1 MKKRLLA
8 LAFAL
13 VFVFSGC
20 SSSKEETTTSTND
33 SEQESSGVLSEEDEK
48 MYQELKAKLL
58 GGGENFPQLQEPEKG
73 EELVVFHT
81 TMGDIKIMLC
91 PEEAPKA
98 CENFLTHC
106 KEGYYDGIIFHRVI
120 DGFMIQG
127 GDPKGNGTGG
137 ESIWGGK
144 FDDELS
150 PDMYHFRG
158 ALAMANSG
166 PNTNGSQFYI
176 VQNPQI
182 TAQYFDY
189 TDAVI
194 KQYGDKE
201 LLYNSQTGGMFRFNY
216 SEKAK
221 EAYAELGG
229 TVELDYGYTVF
240 GMVLE
245 GMDVVDAIAKVEKNA
260 NDKPLTDVVIEKVE
274 IITY

>member
-8 LAFAL
+8 IAFAT
-13 VFVFSGC
+13 VFAFSGC
-20 SSSKEETTTSTND
+20 SSDSKETENTASA
-33 SEQESSGVLSEEDEK
+33 EGQESTDTLNQEEEE
-48 MYQELKAKLL
+48 MYEELKAKLL

-81 TMGDIKIMLC
+81 NKGDIKIMLC

-106 KEGYYDGIIFHRVI
+106 KEGYYDGLTFHRVI

-127 GDPKGNGTGG
+127 GDPNGNGTGG
-137 ESIWGGK
+137 ESIWGDK
-144 FDDELS
+144 FDDEIS

-176 VQNPQI
+176 VQKDAL
-182 TAQYFDY
+182 TDDYFSVVDS
-189 TDAVI
+189 I
-194 KQYGDKE
+194 ISQYGDKE
-201 LLYNSQTGGMFRFNY
+201 LLYNSQTGTMFRFNY
-216 SEKAK
+216 SDAARKYYE
-221 EAYAELGG
+221 ELGG

-245 GMDVVDAIAKVEKNA
+245 GMDVVDTIAKVEKDSS
-260 NDKPLTDVVIEKVE
+260 DKPLEDVVIEKVE
-274 IITY
+274 IIEY